1 MLGNYSKTKNANQ
14 KTGKFMVTLN
24 DLMDDMAYENN
35 YFSDMYQ
42 ERGEI
47 YDKEKEKW
55 NLKRGDGGRY
65 TQKFIH
71 NVMKCQWA
79 ERFKLANLIANE
91 KDEKQEQS
99 KRDDNKSEFH
109 VSEGEI
115 FENKNIK
122 PKNNFIK
129 NNSNEELD
137 IDEENEDIKKNNI
150 IEKID
155 DEENQKTLN
164 EKSNIESINYIDDEE
179 IRSIDKN
186 TPTIKKSKIIG
197 D

>member
-1 MLGNYSKTKNANQ
+1 
-14 KTGKFMVTLN
+14 MVTLN

-71 NVMKCQWA
+71 NVMKGEWA
-79 ERFKLANLIANE
+79 ERFKLANLIAKE

-99 KRDDNKSEFH
+99 KRDDNKTEFH
-109 VSEGEI
+109 VSEEEI
-115 FENKNIK
+115 FENKNTK
-122 PKNNFIK
+122 PENNFIK
-129 NNSNEELD
+129 NNSNEEFD
-137 IDEENEDIKKNNI
+137 IDEENEDVKKNNI
-150 IEKID
+150 IEKND
-155 DEENQKTLN
+155 EEENQKILN
-164 EKSNIESINYIDDEE
+164 ENSNIESINYIDEDE
-179 IRSIDKN
+179 IGTIDKI
-186 TPTIKKSKIIG
+186 TQTIKKSKIIG

>member
-1 MLGNYSKTKNANQ
+1 
-14 KTGKFMVTLN
+14 MVTLN

-71 NVMKCQWA
+71 NVMKCEWA
-79 ERFKLANLIANE
+79 QRFKLANLIAKE
-91 KDEKQEQS
+91 KEENQEQL
-99 KRDDNKSEFH
+99 KGDDNKSEFQ
-109 VSEGEI
+109 VSEKER

-122 PKNNFIK
+122 PNINFIK

-137 IDEENEDIKKNNI
+137 IDEENDNIKKNNTI
-150 IEKID
+150 KKID
-155 DEENQKTLN
+155 EEENQKTLN
-164 EKSNIESINYIDDEE
+164 EKSNIESINYIDDDE
-179 IRSIDKN
+179 IGSKDKN
-186 TPTIKKSKIIG
+186 TQTFKKSKIVE

>member
-1 MLGNYSKTKNANQ
+1 MLGNYSKTKNTNP

-71 NVMKCQWA
+71 NVMKGEWA
-79 ERFKLANLIANE
+79 ERFKLANLIAKE
-91 KDEKQEQS
+91 KDENQEQL
-99 KRDDNKSEFH
+99 KADDNKSEIH
-109 VSEGEI
+109 DSKEEI
-115 FENKNIK
+115 FENKNTK
-122 PKNNFIK
+122 PENNFIK
-129 NNSNEELD
+129 NNSNEEFD
-137 IDEENEDIKKNNI
+137 IDEENEDVKKNNI

-155 DEENQKTLN
+155 EEENQKILN
-164 EKSNIESINYIDDEE
+164 
-179 IRSIDKN
+179 
-186 TPTIKKSKIIG
+186 
-197 D
+197 